1 VLTWYDKN
9 MVTRRG
15 RIASWWLD
23 RPLRSKGLAVLA
35 PPVLVLVVTVA
46 VSFIAESYQVVD
58 TRNQQI
64 DTLQTVVEVVDAIGL
79 LIGVIGGVTAM
90 VLFVSS
96 VVRRIGEVGANAQ
109 RLGVFEPLLP
119 VTPAADEIGQL
130 AEELQEA
137 STLLTQRSVDLVRAH
152 TAAVQAAAAAD
163 QLLARVS
170 HELRTPLTAVMG
182 FGHLIDRTQLSEQDA
197 EAVEQILHGG
207 DHMLRIIEEG
217 RTPAHPAQAITLDL
231 EPVGVGPLVRE
242 VRALLRPLSARR
254 RLSVVGCEDSTSSVL
269 ADYYRFKQVLIN
281 LLSNAVKFNRVG
293 GRITVSC
300 EPSEA
305 GRFRLAVADTGD
317 GIAAELMD
325 RVFVP
330 FDRLDAEARGVEGTG
345 IGLSLSKTFVEA
357 MGGTIGVESSVGHGS
372 TFWVELP
379 AAPRGAGPVAEP
391 MT

>member
-1 VLTWYDKN
+1 VLAWYDRN
-9 MVTRRG
+9 MVTRRA
-15 RIASWWLD
+15 RLASWWLD

-46 VSFIAESYQVVD
+46 VSFIAESYQVAD
-58 TRNQQI
+58 TGNQ
-64 DTLQTVVEVVDAIGL
+64 DTLQTVVEVVDAVGL

-90 VLFVSS
+90 VLFVRS

-152 TAAVQAAAAAD
+152 TAAVQAADAAD

-182 FGHLIDRTQLSEQDA
+182 FGHLIDQSQLSEQDA
-197 EAVEQILHGG
+197 ESVEQILLGG

-217 RTPAHPAQAITLDL
+217 RTPAHPAHTITLDL

-242 VRALLRPLSARR
+242 VRSLLRPLSARR
-254 RLSVVGCEDSTSSVL
+254 RLSVVGCEDSTARVM

-293 GRITVSC
+293 GRITLSC

-305 GRFRLAVADTGD
+305 GRFRLAVVDTGD

-357 MGGTIGVESSVGHGS
+357 MGGRIGVESAVGRGS
-372 TFWVELP
+372 TFWVDLP
-379 AAPRGAGPVAEP
+379 AAPYAGGLATES
-391 MT
+391 TA